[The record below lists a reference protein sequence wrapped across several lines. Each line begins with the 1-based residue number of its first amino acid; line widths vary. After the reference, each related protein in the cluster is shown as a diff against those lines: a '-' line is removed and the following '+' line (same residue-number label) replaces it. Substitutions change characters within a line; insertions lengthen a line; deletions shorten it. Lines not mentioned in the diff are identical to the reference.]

1 MDEFLILLQAKLD
14 EAKSKGLINSDITT
28 IQNQLDKLKLQATLD
43 PQALSNIVKQLESI
57 TGKKITIPNIEFNAG
72 QAVKDAQQTGQNIGN
87 AVRQG
92 ASSILKSIKRDIAN
106 EIKEIPTLDASVL
119 IKNNHLN
126 RADVGTDVIEK
137 IKQYVSEIN
146 KLGVEVAKTNND
158 SAWEQLYDKC
168 NNLGRVLDKYSK
180 TRSYP
185 GIEEIERFVGY
196 FKGMTIDVG
205 YKNSGLSG
213 TDFNI
218 KKLESAL
225 KGLGIKF
232 SATKQEAIALDTVWE
247 EMCNTTG
254 RMDLFNI
261 TNAQDQ
267 LQIIIK
273 ELLKAKSILHGEK
286 GLVPNPSAHSDVSD
300 YMSKIERS
308 RDNILNLKNEEASL
322 MQKEAQESTASANT
336 VVQNE
341 ERKQQAI
348 RNTAKIQQQL
358 KENGNIIHQT
368 DFAVS
373 FDTKEQAEEYFNTL
387 SKTVSIQEKLG
398 ENKNLKSFIVEVKN
412 AEGVVERLTYK
423 YNELNNT
430 FEYSGGSINNNGVIK
445 QVNMITAKADSLQT
459 MLDKLKANYSDIN
472 SSRPI
477 KDSGNISSLSQQYD
491 KVSQAIESVRNADN
505 ATFSSMVSNAQ
516 REITALESMVAQFRN
531 AENVATQMK
540 SVDIS
545 SGIVQAQERL
555 GKLKANS
562 TGFEQMTQTL
572 RELDTAITNV
582 GDKSSLDAFID
593 KLRVAES
600 QLGRVKAETKA
611 ITQDNKIQIKAET
624 LKNKLEEFSQKNYGF
639 STWKKDINGVT
650 ISFESLISSLNTIKS
665 IDDLKIITDQANA
678 LKSSFLAVKANADAV
693 RTEISDLNKSVQQ
706 ANKIQ
711 LSIETGG
718 YESKVDSLIARTR
731 QWTDANGNARIST
744 DNLSLAFDKL
754 LSASN
759 AFSDNKTIA
768 NQQALIKAENE
779 LNIEIE
785 KVTNSVRKRNAEFA
799 KDATISS
806 LHNQIQKFYDDN
818 GAAHR
823 KWGAQLKQ
831 MLSETASGAELTK
844 ERVTEIK
851 TAFNGVAS
859 AAQQAGKIGKT
870 WFQSFKDAAKF
881 LTYWTSPTFITM
893 KTIAEI
899 KQGINTVK
907 ELDTALV
914 DLKKTTTMTDSEL
927 ENFYYDS
934 NKVAKQMGV
943 ATEEITNQAAAWSRL
958 GFSSEA
964 MATKMAKYSSMF
976 SSISP
981 GLDLD
986 SATNGLVS
994 TMKAYSIGL
1003 NNADEVVDGIMS
1015 KINIIGNSKALNNS
1029 DIVDFLTR
1037 SSSAL
1042 ASANNSIEE
1051 SIAMGEAIVEITR
1064 DAAGAGQVM
1073 KTTSMRIRGYDEEL
1087 ESYTEDLENLK
1098 GEIADLTKTAKTP
1111 GGISL
1116 FTDET
1121 KETYKSTYK
1130 ILEEISGIWNDL
1142 TDKNQAQLLEVL
1154 AGKRNG
1160 QALAALISNFKSA
1173 QESMDLMAN
1182 SAGNAEKEMS
1192 VIMDSLDFKLN
1203 RLSETGTSVAQ
1214 NLFKRDDMKTVV
1226 DGLTSVM
1233 NVIDSLTS
1241 KLGMFGSIGLGAG
1254 IFAGVKNIG
1263 KTCECMNF
1271 KSSVLCFEYA
1281 LHA

>member
-1 MDEFLILLQAKLD
+1 MYLVTAALMLAVILCLKFREVYMDDFLLLLQAKLE
-14 EAKSKGLINSDITT
+14 EASLKGVKGNLDQLKKEFEELKIKPVL
-28 IQNQLDKLKLQATLD
+28 NQ
-43 PQALSNIVKQLESI
+43 QALSNIVKQLESI
-57 TGKKITIPNIEFNAG
+57 TGKKITIPNIELNTG
-72 QAVKDAQQTGQNIGN
+72 QAVKDAQQLGQNVGN

-92 ASSILKSIKRDIAN
+92 ASSILKSIKRDIAS

-158 SAWEQLYDKC
+158 SAWEQLCDKC

-185 GIEEIERFVGY
+185 GIEEIERFAGY

-225 KGLGIKF
+225 RGLGIKF

-254 RMDLFNI
+254 RMDLLKI

-267 LQIIIK
+267 LQTIIN
-273 ELLKAKSILHGEK
+273 ELLKARSILYGEK
-286 GLVPNPSAHSDVSD
+286 GLIPNPGAHSDVSD
-300 YMSKIERS
+300 YMCNIEHV

-322 MQKEAQESTASANT
+322 MQKEAQESTTSADK

-341 ERKQQAI
+341 NRKQQAI
-348 RNTAKIQQQL
+348 QDTAKIQQQL
-358 KENGNIIHQT
+358 KENGNIIQQT
-368 DFAVS
+368 DFATS
-373 FDTKEQAEEYFNTL
+373 FNTKDEAEKYFNSL
-387 SKTVSIQEKLG
+387 SKIVSIQGKLG
-398 ENKNLKSFIVEVKN
+398 KNKSLESFIVEIKN
-412 AEGVVERLTYK
+412 AKGAVEKLTYK
-423 YNELNNT
+423 YNELT
-430 FEYSGGSINNNGVIK
+430 GAFEYSGGSINNNGIQKQIDAINIK
-445 QVNMITAKADSLQT
+445 ASRLQDTFESL
-459 MLDKLKANYSDIN
+459 KSKYSDLN
-472 SSRPI
+472 ASNPI
-477 KDSGNISSLSQQYD
+477 KEQSHITKLENQYK
-491 KVSQAIESVRNADN
+491 KVEQAIKSVKASDS
-505 ATFSSMVSNAQ
+505 ATFSSMVSNAESEIKVLQ
-516 REITALESMVAQFRN
+516 RMGEEFKRAETISMHMN
-531 AENVATQMK
+531 G
-540 SVDIS
+540 SDIS
-545 SGIVQAQERL
+545 SGLAQAQERFQ
-555 GKLKANS
+555 KLKVNS
-562 TGFEQMTQTL
+562 AGFEQMTETIQK
-572 RELDTAITNV
+572 LDAAIATV
-582 GDKSSLDAFID
+582 GDKSSLKTFVDQL
-593 KLRVAES
+593 KVAES

-611 ITQDNKIQIKAET
+611 ITQ
-624 LKNKLEEFSQKNYGF
+624 S
-639 STWKKDINGVT
+639 
-650 ISFESLISSLNTIKS
+650 
-665 IDDLKIITDQANA
+665 
-678 LKSSFLAVKANADAV
+678 
-693 RTEISDLNKSVQQ
+693 
-706 ANKIQ
+706 NKIQ
-711 LSIETGG
+711 LSIETGD

-914 DLKKTTTMTDSEL
+914 DLKKTTTMTGSEL

-943 ATEEITNQAAAWSRL
+943 ATEEIINQAAAWSRL

-1003 NNADEVVDGIMS
+1003 DNADEVVDGIMS